1 MKIQQFSQFVRKA
14 VATLVGVGALYFI
27 SFVDVHAEGSM
38 VYHCTISVAIKD
50 TAVCPIDLFSH
61 DKVNQISVS
70 GNTPP
75 IGKFSA
81 GGTAEYPEAV
91 AVMLSQSQS
100 LSAPDLA
107 RLKAI
112 VGGVLDT
119 KAPNLNFAV
128 WSFGTKLHLISPF
141 GTASETTRLAI
152 ESVKNDGQTVELL
165 HGITDVAKELAA
177 QPASRR
183 VLVLA
188 ANEQS
193 DDTAYD
199 LQEVINN
206 LKTNGIR
213 VIVVF
218 PKRGDD
224 KLTDAQML
232 RRLSEET
239 SGQFYQSF
247 DTQTA
252 QQATA
257 MISSYLSDSG
267 IVQVPLDSDQRTLSL
282 GLSSSK
288 TLTVDLPVVAPIQ
301 TATTNPKITASPEN
315 VIQTATPNP
324 KATTSPENVIQT
336 ATPNPKAT
344 TSPES
349 TIFSFVS
356 DRWQQASLLLRAG
369 IGIAAAVFL
378 LLLGFAV
385 SKIVRLSKPKRLLE
399 ESALDAATTVGDLQP
414 VYAWLVFLDSSETRE
429 PVSQAVF
436 RIGRQVDNDLVLSN
450 SSVHRHHAVLKR
462 ENSGQFSIMDM
473 DTQNGVVVNEKR
485 VSKSPLKDGDVV
497 ELGEVRMRFASA

>member
-324 KATTSPENVIQT
+324 KATTSPE
-336 ATPNPKAT
+336 
-344 TSPES
+344 S